1 MDRHEILG
9 EVHDE
14 MNEIV
19 ASDLA
24 IGYDKNSPL
33 LKNLDFK
40 LTDGVYVLLGANGSG
55 KSTLLKTIAGLL
67 PPLQG
72 EVNVNG
78 FKPYTMKR
86 KDAAKLIGYVWQNPF
101 HGFVE
106 PTVEREILFISRQT
120 GCEVN
125 WKLIHKLVPLE
136 LFERSPFT
144 LSGGEAKRVSLASVI
159 ALDQPIWLLDEPFN
173 ELDFSGVKVFTS
185 IINYARARGKIVV
198 VMTHYPG
205 LADLVK
211 PDYYL
216 LINRLSGELLM
227 DKWGNLSD
235 EELIKNEVIPRV
247 LKHELTD

>member
-1 MDRHEILG
+1 
-9 EVHDE
+9 

-24 IGYDKNSPL
+24 IGYDKSFPL

-40 LTDGVYVLLGANGSG
+40 LTNGVYVLLGANGSG

-72 EVNVNG
+72 EIYVNG
-78 FKPYTMKR
+78 FKPYLLKR
-86 KDAAKLIGYVWQNPF
+86 KEAAKLIGYVWQNPF

-106 PTVEREILFISRQT
+106 PTVEREILFISKQT
-120 GCEVN
+120 GVEVN

-173 ELDFSGVKVFTS
+173 ELDFSGVKIFTG

-198 VMTHYPG
+198 ITTHYPS

-216 LINRLSGELLM
+216 LINRSSGTLVI
-227 DKWGNLSD
+227 DKWSNLSD
-235 EELIKNEVIPRV
+235 EELVGNEVIPRV
-247 LKHELTD
+247 LKSELTD